1 MDIFEKASRLKLR
14 FTTTKGLLST
24 EDLWDLSLT
33 SLDTIAKA
41 VNKRLKEEN
50 EESFITT
57 RSKSNSELELS
68 LDILKHIIT
77 VKLEEKEKA
86 TLKAERRAELELLRN
101 LRENKKMEALNSL
114 SLEEIDKKMA
124 ELEN

>member
-14 FTTTKGLLST
+14 FTTTKGLLSV

-68 LDILKHIIT
+68 LDILKHVIT

-86 TLKAERRAELELLRN
+86 TLKAERRAELDLLKN

-114 SLEEIDKKMA
+114 SLEEIERKMA
-124 ELEN
+124 DLEN

>member
-68 LDILKHIIT
+68 LDILKHVIT

-86 TLKAERRAELELLRN
+86 TLKAERRAELDLLRN

>member
-14 FTTTKGLLST
+14 FTTTKGLLSV

-68 LDILKHIIT
+68 LDILKHVIT
-77 VKLEEKEKA
+77 IKLEEKEKA
-86 TLKAERRAELELLRN
+86 TLKAERRAELDLLKN
-101 LRENKKMEALNSL
+101 LRENKKLEALNSL
-114 SLEEIDKKMA
+114 SLEEIDKRMA
-124 ELEN
+124 DLEN